1 MESGRNDHSERFKLV
16 DLFWAARVFEWGW
29 AKKNPMGVST
39 NEMDMYIITSLVTTS
54 PKMR

>member
-39 NEMDMYIITSLVTTS
+39 NEMEMYITYTTHIS
-54 PKMR
+54 PHPQK